1 MQIYAT
7 LCGGTTAR
15 VHARSGDAIEIASYL
30 GGGDGF
36 DRAIA
41 DFSEAYADQNEQ
53 DFEAFS
59 AAVESGRVEARAD
72 L

>member
-1 MQIYAT
+1 V
-7 LCGGTTAR
+7 GGA
-15 VHARSGDAIEIASYL
+15 GSYL

-41 DFSEAYADQNEQ
+41 DHSEAYADQNEQ
-53 DFEAFS
+53 DFEALS
-59 AAVESGRVEARAD
+59 GAVDSGRVEARAE